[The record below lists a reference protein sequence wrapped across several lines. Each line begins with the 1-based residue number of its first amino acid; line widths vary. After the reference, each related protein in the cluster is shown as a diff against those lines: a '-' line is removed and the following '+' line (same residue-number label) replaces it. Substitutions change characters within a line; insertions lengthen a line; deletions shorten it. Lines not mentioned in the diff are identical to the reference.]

1 MNAGRSQRTQPL
13 WLMSVFSDLKR
24 AITHYG
30 FEGRQLYA
38 VREALN
44 TAESSS
50 NCLFFM
56 LRAILQDYL
65 DYMIY

>member
-56 LRAILQDYL
+56 LDTKG
-65 DYMIY
+65 DFYMIY